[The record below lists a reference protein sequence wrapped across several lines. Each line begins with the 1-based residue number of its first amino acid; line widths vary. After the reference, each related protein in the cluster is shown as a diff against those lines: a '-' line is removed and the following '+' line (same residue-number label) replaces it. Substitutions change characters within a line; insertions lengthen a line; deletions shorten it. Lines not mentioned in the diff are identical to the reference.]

1 MGVGEGC
8 SPALGGWAGLGWTGG
23 TLPEEGQAGAA
34 LQGPTAS
41 ELAPSHR
48 GDPLEGPVL
57 ASPGRHPPP
66 GQGRS
71 ALSSCD
77 CPFSPRQDRTTS
89 LAPETARFWA
99 QPPLRAEVGAGG
111 APRGPEPEGRCGPT
125 PCCPGAGPGATRLW
139 PGVIRRHRAT
149 PQGCWP
155 LVRCGSDPES
165 LEEQSVLLGGPARPS
180 WTDASSWGPW
190 WPQGLPAC

>member
-1 MGVGEGC
+1 MRGVGVGEGC
-8 SPALGGWAGLGWTGG
+8 SPAPGGWAGLGAPCLKRGRQGLLSKDLPPANLLPATEETRWRDLCRHRRGG
-23 TLPEEGQAGAA
+23 T
-34 LQGPTAS
+34 PTS
-41 ELAPSHR
+41 
-48 GDPLEGPVL
+48 
-57 ASPGRHPPP
+57 

-139 PGVIRRHRAT
+139 PGMIRRHRTT

-155 LVRCGSDPES
+155 LVRCGSDLES
-165 LEEQSVLLGGPARPS
+165 LEVQSVLLRGPARPS
-180 WTDASSWGPW
+180 WTDASSRGPW
-190 WPQGLPAC
+190 RPQGLPAC